1 MNMRKMKM
9 VTLVLLCVLTAG
21 LCGIFAYGMSGRGI
35 YIGDQSYES
44 YGADPKL
51 VFEKEIPLDG
61 IDTIL
66 VQYDMNNNDIYL
78 YEGEKDVLTIRE
90 YNELDLKEGDL
101 STVTVTDNKV
111 EVRGKRRN
119 GKEFQV
125 KLGRF
130 GFRSVIGY
138 TEVILPA
145 SYKGQLS
152 LLTASGDIKRETA
165 VVLDRGFR
173 AETSSGDIMLPEI
186 TAENVSLKCVSG
198 DIQVTSVK
206 AGSSDLAGKI
216 SIATSSG
223 DIDVDQLTGEM
234 DIESTSGEI
243 TLKNLAGGTKIKSS
257 SGGIESEVITGNTWL
272 ETTSGD
278 VTVQRIDGDVRAE
291 SSSGNIR
298 ILAGGGARTV
308 GTTSGEIRLED
319 TAGAWEARSSS
330 GDVSIRAQEGSGSI
344 TTTSG
349 DIDLELGKLT
359 GSLDIDS
366 SSGWAKIRISADNAF
381 DFRADTSSGDI
392 GTFFDDDLNFSRKG
406 DSARGTYGDNKA
418 GSSIVVR
425 TTSGDVQVTE
435 KR

>member
-51 VFEKEIPLDG
+51 VFEKEVPLDG

-66 VQYDMNNNDIYL
+66 VQYDMNNN
-78 YEGEKDVLTIRE
+78 
-90 YNELDLKEGDL
+90 GDL

-173 AETSSGDIMLPEI
+173 AETSSGDIMIPEI

-278 VTVQRIDGDVRAE
+278 VTVQRIEGADSRDDVGGDQ
-291 SSSGNIR
+291 
-298 ILAGGGARTV
+298 AGGHSRCV
-308 GTTSGEIRLED
+308 GGQIVQRRRVDQGTGGQRQYHHDERRHRS
-319 TAGAWEARSSS
+319 GAWEAH
-330 GDVSIRAQEGSGSI
+330 GQ
-344 TTTSG
+344 
-349 DIDLELGKLT
+349 
-359 GSLDIDS
+359 
-366 SSGWAKIRISADNAF
+366 
-381 DFRADTSSGDI
+381 
-392 GTFFDDDLNFSRKG
+392 SR
-406 DSARGTYGDNKA
+406 Y
-418 GSSIVVR
+418 
-425 TTSGDVQVTE
+425 
-435 KR
+435 